1 MSSTARAVPERCAG
15 VVWRRS
21 RPCDSHTLES
31 HKPDK
36 SYKPCADYE
45 LGESNASCDPDD
57 YYDLDDYYN
66 PDDSYGCDE
75 FYEPDRSDES

>member
-1 MSSTARAVPERCAG
+1 